1 MRLPDILTRLIF
13 IGGTLASITGCAH
26 FPLNAP
32 LDHLPSA
39 REVPQDPTPESLV
52 VLSLSGGGT
61 RAAAFSYGVLEAL
74 KETPSTEG
82 RSLLEEV
89 DLISA
94 VSGGSLVAVSYALD
108 PESFF
113 EDFPKKVLY
122 HNVQRDLLHQL
133 YSPRNWFRLA
143 SSDFERIDLVGEYF
157 EECLFDDQS
166 FGDLPSHP
174 EVIVNATD
182 ITRGARFDFT
192 RERFAALCSDLDSYS
207 LGRAV
212 AASAA
217 VPVVLSPITLEN
229 FGWEQCHYRPPWS
242 QSPEDASPR
251 AARRFE
257 TWSSYEDANTR
268 RYLHL
273 LDGGLVDNL
282 GLEALL
288 DEVFS
293 TQSPCDAARRRGLRE
308 VRDVLV
314 IVVNAVT
321 DLDRKADLLKEGPS
335 LVETVWA
342 AANIPIDRHSFQT
355 IDLLQDKLSRW
366 SEALEQCENG
376 QVRPERMRVIVVDFN
391 GVTDVN
397 LRQQFKS
404 LPTTF
409 SLPESAVDSLRKAG
423 RDVLRRQLEAKD

>member
-1 MRLPDILTRLIF
+1 M
-13 IGGTLASITGCAH
+13 
-26 FPLNAP
+26 
-32 LDHLPSA
+32 
-39 REVPQDPTPESLV
+39 
-52 VLSLSGGGT
+52 LSLSGGGT
-61 RAAAFSYGVLEAL
+61 RAAAFSFGVLEAL
-74 KETPSTEG
+74 KDIPSSG
-82 RSLLEEV
+82 GGSMLEEV

-108 PESFF
+108 PENFF
-113 EDFPKKVLY
+113 EDFSDKVLY
-122 HNVQRDLLHQL
+122 HNVQQDLLHQL

-143 SSDFERIDLVGEYF
+143 SADFERIDLVGEYF
-157 EECLFDDQS
+157 QDHLFDHQS
-166 FGDLPSHP
+166 FTNLPTRP
-174 EVIVNATD
+174 EVVVNATD

-192 RERFAALCSDLDSYS
+192 PERFAALCSDLDSYP

-217 VPVVLSPITLEN
+217 VPVVLSPITLEI
-229 FGWEQCHYRPPWS
+229 FGWERCHYRPPWPT
-242 QSPEDASPR
+242 SPTDESPR
-251 AARRFE
+251 ATRRLE
-257 TWSSYEDANTR
+257 AWSSYEDASVR

-293 TQSPCDAARRRGLRE
+293 TRFPCESARRRGLRE
-308 VRDVLV
+308 VSEVLV

-355 IDLLQDKLSRW
+355 IDVLQDKLLRW
-366 SEALEQCENG
+366 SEALEQCDHG
-376 QVRPERMRVIVVDFN
+376 QVRPERLRVIVVDFD
-391 GVTDVN
+391 GVEDPI
-397 LRQQFKS
+397 LRQKFKN

-409 SLPESAVDSLRKAG
+409 ALPKPAVDDLRQAGREILRK
-423 RDVLRRQLEAKD
+423 QLQASD